1 MTGLI
6 SDLLDY
12 ILMYLLGFFQ
22 SITDT
27 VFALFGDFF
36 KTIYDYLVQFFT
48 FSSFETVGQEF
59 FSTILDRSQ
68 SDIFSINIVYWI
80 VGLML
85 CIFVFKHFVLPLVVS
100 LVDDIVDLF
109 TPS

>member
-6 SDLLDY
+6 SDFLDY
-12 ILMYLLGFFQ
+12 IMTFLLGFFQ

-36 KTIYDYLVQFFT
+36 KVIYDYIIEFFT
-48 FSSFETVGQEF
+48 FSSFEYVGQEF
-59 FSTILDRSQ
+59 FGTIMDSSSAKL
-68 SDIFSINIVYWI
+68 FSFNIVYWI

-85 CIFVFKHFVLPLVVS
+85 CIFVFKRFVLPLIVS
-100 LVDDIVDLF
+100 LVDDLVDIF